1 MRIIVTHRSAFG
13 DNTNGCTSAGPHFN
27 PQNKK
32 HGGPTDSERHAGDLG
47 EYFELTGGLRIGSA
61 DRIRLLTGNVKSD
74 SKGVVTVSCAH

>member
-1 MRIIVTHRSAFG
+1 MVDYSVYG

-47 EYFELTGGLRIGSA
+47 E
-61 DRIRLLTGNVKSD
+61 
-74 SKGVVTVSCAH
+74 